1 MTKWWIDEEGVRIA
15 EMSLRKSRKVRWME
29 MQSRKE
35 RKKWLGIGEEQ
46 DERVGNCYE
55 FKEDSKSD
63 LEVNAEVGAELEEAW
78 EMRRPD
84 VGPLKS
90 LEQFRRARIR
100 AINRGFVVSSSDDE
114 DVSDLDISA

>member
-29 MQSRKE
+29 MQLRKE

-90 LEQFRRARIR
+90 LEQLRRARIR